1 MYKMKINEE
10 YKMKNKIQIWDDV
23 YHAIMNADN
32 SELNDIID
40 MIKTRQ
46 SRLREDASRN
56 FIVGDWVKFD
66 AGKRGTITGVI
77 TKVNSKSVLV
87 RQSVDKKV
95 INWKVNNPAEL
106 KLASVA

>member
-1 MYKMKINEE
+1 
-10 YKMKNKIQIWDDV
+10 MKNFDEI
-23 YHAIMNADN
+23 YHAIMNCNND
-32 SELNDIID
+32 ELNDIID
-40 MIKTRQ
+40 MVKTKQR
-46 SRLREDASRN
+46 RLREDASRN

>member
-1 MYKMKINEE
+1 MYKMKINED
-10 YKMKNKIQIWDDV
+10 YKMKNFDEI
-23 YHAIMNADN
+23 YHAIMNCNND
-32 SELNDIID
+32 ELNDIID
-40 MIKTRQ
+40 MVKTKQR
-46 SRLREDASRN
+46 RLREDASRN

>member
-1 MYKMKINEE
+1 
-10 YKMKNKIQIWDDV
+10 MKNFDEI
-23 YHAIMNADN
+23 YHAIMNCSRED
-32 SELNDIID
+32 LDHIID
-40 MIKTRQ
+40 AVKVKQR
-46 SRLREDASRN
+46 RLSEDASRN

-77 TKVNSKSVLV
+77 SKVNRRSVLV

>member
-1 MYKMKINEE
+1 MK
-10 YKMKNKIQIWDDV
+10 IWDDV
-23 YHAIMNADN
+23 YHVIMNCNND
-32 SELNDIID
+32 ELNEIID
-40 MIKTRQ
+40 MVKTKQR
-46 SRLREDASRN
+46 RLREDASRN

-106 KLASVA
+106 KLASVSRTRDF

>member
-1 MYKMKINEE
+1 MK
-10 YKMKNKIQIWDDV
+10 IWDDV
-23 YHAIMNADN
+23 YHVIMNCNND
-32 SELNDIID
+32 ELNEIID
-40 MIKTRQ
+40 MVKTKQR
-46 SRLREDASRN
+46 RLREDASRN